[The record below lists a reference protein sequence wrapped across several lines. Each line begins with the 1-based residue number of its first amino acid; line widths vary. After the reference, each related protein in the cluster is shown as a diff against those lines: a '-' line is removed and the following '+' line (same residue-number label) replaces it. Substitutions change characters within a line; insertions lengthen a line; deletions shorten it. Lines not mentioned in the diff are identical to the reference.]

1 MKVILLS
8 GKIGS
13 GKDTVAGVLTRLLKE
28 RNYDVKLFAFADP
41 LKYSVAY
48 LRDKSRDLFYS
59 RQGKDGSGHED
70 QEIRRQL
77 LVAIGEAACEVDPFI
92 FCRKT
97 KAIMEN
103 QQVRGSKQIFIITDL
118 RKETELNFAIDNF
131 QQYIIRLK
139 GSFEPTTNKKI
150 ANAPIETELDYLDDT
165 EPNYYIGTNQHF
177 VSNDLSVINL
187 KDVREGKVAPEDIEP
202 NKRYNIQLLDHILD
216 VAIENF

>member
-28 RNYDVKLFAFADP
+28 RNYNVELFAFADP
-41 LKYSVAY
+41 LKHSVAY
-48 LRDKSRDLFYS
+48 LRDESRNLFYS

-70 QEIRRQL
+70 QDIRRQL
-77 LVAIGEAACEVDPFI
+77 LVAIGEAACEIDPFI

-131 QQYIIRLK
+131 PEVR
-139 GSFEPTTNKKI
+139 
-150 ANAPIETELDYLDDT
+150 
-165 EPNYYIGTNQHF
+165 
-177 VSNDLSVINL
+177 LSVPI
-187 KDVREGKVAPEDIEP
+187 DSRIEDIICDDNATMEKL
-202 NKRYNIQLLDHILD
+202 NNII
-216 VAIENF
+216 VKNRA